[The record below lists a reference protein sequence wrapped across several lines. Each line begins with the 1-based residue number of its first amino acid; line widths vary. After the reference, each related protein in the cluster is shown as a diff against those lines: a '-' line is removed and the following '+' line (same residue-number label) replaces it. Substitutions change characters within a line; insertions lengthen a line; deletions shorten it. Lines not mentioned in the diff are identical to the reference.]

1 MKHFFIPLTIAFL
14 VPIAAHA
21 EGAIKCVTG
30 SSVSF
35 QDTACAGEG
44 AEAQPLPPDPSV
56 VTASRG
62 KLQVGVSDLLVLNN
76 RRWGTPQR
84 ITRKREARVWHE
96 FWNYASGA
104 EGGHQLHFINGRL
117 AGAEVIPPPVA
128 TSGATPVEMIE

>member
-1 MKHFFIPLTIAFL
+1 MKNFIIPLAITFL
-14 VPIAAHA
+14 VPLAAHA
-21 EGAIKCVTG
+21 EGPIKCVTG

-35 QDTACAGEG
+35 QDTPCSGEG
-44 AEAQPLPPDPSV
+44 VEAQPLSQDPSV

-96 FWNYASGA
+96 YWNYESGA
-104 EGGHQLHFINGRL
+104 EGGHRLHFINGRL
-117 AGAEVIPPPVA
+117 AGAEAILPRVA
-128 TSGATPVEMIE
+128 TSGTTPVEVIE